1 MQSHAYRRPNDK
13 ATEMNTMSTLITK
26 AYKEGFT
33 NDLQVNEEG
42 LHTMTEDKFYKPE
55 EVKIVNFYRFEG
67 ESDPADNAIMYKIET
82 TDGVKGVLIDAYG
95 VNSDPSVA
103 NFITAVEEIN
113 KKTDGN
119 NQLNA

>member
-13 ATEMNTMSTLITK
+13 ATEMNTMSTLVTK

-33 NDLQVNEEG
+33 NDLKINQEG
-42 LHTMTEDKFYKPE
+42 LHTMAEDKFYKPN

-67 ESDPADNAIMYKIET
+67 ESDPGDNAIMYKIET
-82 TDGVKGVLIDAYG
+82 NDGVKGVLIDAYG
-95 VNSDPSVA
+95 ANSDEAVSE
-103 NFITAVEEIN
+103 FIAAVEAIN

-119 NQLNA
+119 NQLNS